1 MGYKISMDSWFS
13 LKRDVR
19 MHLSRRLNKGWARPD
34 RLTLNLTLR
43 CNLTCTMCTTCYD
56 SPELTIDEIK
66 DIIDQTSEWG
76 VEVFN
81 PLGGEPFM
89 RSDLEEI
96 LLYAVSKGFYVTIT
110 TNGTLISK
118 GRARMLARIPSDR
131 LHLNVSLDGNRE
143 SNDAIR
149 GQGMYDKAIQGYTA
163 IREAD
168 AEAGNSKRKILV
180 NSILHR
186 QNVGHYIET
195 LQEFRALG
203 FDGVQVLNLFR
214 TEEDTKTAN
223 ELWFQ
228 SSDFTTLERVCQQL
242 LSMKR
247 ESGFLQNTARDLSNI
262 PAYYREGLT
271 PLEAPCWAGWKEL
284 YINADGQA
292 IMCDGK
298 LDFLNG
304 AFGSVRE
311 GSLKDLWNSD
321 TLRSRRSVVKTCST
335 PCVQTCYLRQESDS
349 GRTLLNRASGLVE
362 GGLQRKVFSRF
373 QSWKPIANGKLVLEF
388 SDVSH
393 SDWEGSTTPIK
404 RWQDLIRNC
413 SEYATA
419 DNWNRFRDDGFVDFG
434 RGFMGFDELKRITG
448 SLERS
453 KLQFDCVSVG
463 WRGESL
469 LHPEIEPMLHHLVHW
484 VHHGMFKWLEIQTSG
499 QFLTESLAL
508 ISGLDI
514 QQRWVVDLDAGCGEG
529 LEMLRQYRGSQTQI
543 IAKQTATIGV
553 TAGMWSHL
561 GLPVWLGDT
570 PPLEGDWLWLAHHGQ
585 GNFFKD
591 KEGWDRLE
599 DISKDCGQP
608 VHSNRRPP
616 YETPA
621 NQLVVSWDAKVT
633 LSTQDVQLLESVG
646 DANHTP
652 LSDIWRSVQ
661 QL

>member
-1 MGYKISMDSWFS
+1 MDTWYA
-13 LKRDVR
+13 LHRDVR

-34 RLTLNLTLR
+34 RISLNLTLR

-56 SPELTIDEIK
+56 APELSLDEIK
-66 DIIDQTSEWG
+66 SISDQTSEWG

-131 LHLNVSLDGNRE
+131 LHLNISLDGNRE

-149 GQGMYDKAIQGYTA
+149 GTGMYDKAIRGYTA

-168 AEAGNSKRKILV
+168 AEAGNSKRKMLV

-186 QNVGHYIET
+186 QNVEHYIET
-195 LQEFRALG
+195 LEGFQRLG

-214 TEEDTKTAN
+214 AEEDTQTAN

-228 SSDFTTLERVCQQL
+228 SEDFEQLETVCRGL
-242 LSMKR
+242 LQMKR
-247 ESGFLQNTARDLSNI
+247 EHGFLQNTERELRNI
-262 PAYYREGLT
+262 PSYYREGLT
-271 PLEAPCWAGWKEL
+271 PLDAPCWSGWKEF

-304 AFGSVRE
+304 SFGSVRDH
-311 GSLKDLWNSD
+311 SLQELWNSEAV
-321 TLRSRRSVVKTCST
+321 RHRRQVVKKCTT

-349 GRTLLNRASGLVE
+349 SAGLIKRA
-362 GGLQRKVFSRF
+362 GGLMQGGFERKIWSKI
-373 QSWKPIANGKLVLEF
+373 QSWKPIPDGKLILEF

-393 SDWEGSTTPIK
+393 SDWEANATPHK
-404 RWQDLIRNC
+404 RWTDLTRNC
-413 SEYATA
+413 DDTPTA
-419 DNWNRFRDDGFVDFG
+419 KNWTRFRDEGLVDFG
-434 RGFMGFDELKRITG
+434 RGFMGFDELRRITA

-453 KLQFDCVSVG
+453 KWQFETVSVG
-463 WRGESL
+463 WRGESF

-484 VHHGMFKWLEIQTSG
+484 VNHGMFKRLEVHTSG
-499 QFLTESLAL
+499 TFVQEGLA
-508 ISGLDI
+508 IIAGIDVP
-514 QQRWVVDLDAGCGEG
+514 QRWIVDLDAGSGCG
-529 LEMLRQYRGSQTQI
+529 LDMLRTLKGFRTQI
-543 IAKQTATIGV
+543 IAKQTATVGV
-553 TAGMWSHL
+553 TASMWSHL

-570 PPLEGDWLWLAHHGQ
+570 PPDEGDWLWMAHHGQ

-599 DISKDCGQP
+599 DISKECGQP

-616 YETPA
+616 YETPS

-633 LSTQDVQLLESVG
+633 LSTQDIQLLETVG
-646 DANHTP
+646 DANHTS
-652 LSDIWRSVQ
+652 LSDIWRAVYQ
-661 QL
+661 